1 MYLRDAAEGVGVLYV
16 LLVACYQLAALE
28 QLAEVACRFELAAV
42 GAHLVNRFVEGFDAA
57 VEGVE
62 RHGADFVG
70 ALGQAACVHHA
81 PYAERAHELR
91 AVQQCQPLFGL
102 EFDGLPTELFQH
114 FGCRYIFP
122 FEFHFAQAEQRERH
136 VGERSEVA
144 RCTQRP
150 LLVDDGQDAVVEEV
164 DEPFHGRYLY
174 ARMTVGERLDFQQQN
189 QADDFRRNPFARSAG
204 VRHDEV
210 FLEFAQTLLVYR
222 DVAQRTEAGRY
233 AVNRC
238 CVLLFGLAV
247 EIVAAALDAR
257 ARIVRQFEPV
267 SSAGNFVGLLRSD
280 VCG

>member
-1 MYLRDAAEGVGVLYV
+1 MQRNGVGVLYV
-16 LLVACYQLAALE
+16 LLGACDQLAALQ
-28 QLAEVACRFELAAV
+28 QLAEGACRVELAPM
-42 GAHLVNRFVEGFDAA
+42 GAHLVNRFAERLDAA

-70 ALGQAACVHHA
+70 AFGQAACVHHA

-91 AVQQCQPLFGL
+91 AVEQRQPLFGL

-122 FEFHFAQAEQRERH
+122 FEFHFAQTEQRERH

-150 LLVDDGQDAVVEEV
+150 LLVDDDGQDAVVEEV

-222 DVAQRTEAGRY
+222 YVAERTEAGRY
-233 AVNRC
+233 TVNRC

-247 EIVAAALDAR
+247 
-257 ARIVRQFEPV
+257 
-267 SSAGNFVGLLRSD
+267 
-280 VCG
+280 